1 MFSKTNTPSKS
12 TPASSSVKS
21 TPSLISANLKIDG
34 NLSTDGEI
42 QVDGQVNGDVTCG
55 KLTVGEKSRVAGEI
69 TADDVQI
76 RGEVEGRIRAK
87 SVQLAKSAKVIG
99 DIWHEVLSIES
110 GAQLDGLCKH
120 TDNPRDDDTAKISG
134 ATATPIKQAADAA
147 AQIKDQANAPG
158 PVEVKK
164 TATG

>member
-1 MFSKTNTPSKS
+1 
-12 TPASSSVKS
+12 
-21 TPSLISANLKIDG
+21 LISANLQIDG
-34 NLSTDGEI
+34 NLTTDGEI

-55 KLTVGEKSRVAGEI
+55 KLTVGEKSRIAGEI

-76 RGEVEGRIRAK
+76 RGEVEGRIRAR

-120 TDNPRDDDTAKISG
+120 TTSPREQDAKTTG
-134 ATATPIKQAADAA
+134 AAATPIKQPAESASPAAA
-147 AQIKDQANAPG
+147 AQAKDQAKATG